1 MKQPFGKH
9 IPLKITL
16 LILGSIVIVLLV
28 IITIV
33 NNKSLSPEFYE
44 KDSFNSEE
52 ITSISNYIYV
62 DPNKVS
68 IDKGTFSHAKDSV
81 FIFYLSNI
89 QINDINSYF
98 EKMYESKND
107 IIYQAKKNQNIKCIL
122 NDNTNTATIR
132 VEEYNSDLYS
142 IFKKS
147 NKK

>member
-1 MKQPFGKH
+1 MKHLFGKH
-9 IPLKITL
+9 FPLKITM
-16 LILGSIVIVLLV
+16 LILASSAIIILV
-28 IITIV
+28 IITIL
-33 NNKSLSPEFYE
+33 NNKSFSPEFYE

-52 ITSISNYIYV
+52 ITSISKYIYV

-89 QINDINSYF
+89 QINDINSHF
-98 EKMYESKND
+98 EKLYESKND
-107 IIYQAKKNQNIKCIL
+107 ITYKAKKNQNIKCIL
-122 NDNTNTATIR
+122 NNNTDTATIR

-142 IFKKS
+142 ILKKS